1 MSKEESQKRI
11 DDYLLGRTSREDRL
25 AFEEDTRQ
33 DTEIGEQIADT
44 ELAMAA
50 IELAEDEAMK
60 ARLQGLESKLRQET
74 PTAATTTASTPEAKV
89 VNMKARKRS
98 RMNLFGIAA
107 ALLLLLAAGW
117 WIMQPGGF
125 DSPGQLA
132 MANFEPYPNIAY
144 QIERSGGDA
153 DPEKD
158 AYIAY
163 EAGNFK
169 IAREAFEALPATAVN
184 KFYLGQSLLGEQNFA
199 AAATTFRE
207 IVNADVFNLRQES
220 EYYLALALAGQGE
233 TEQAIAELNT
243 IVAETGHPSLKEAQA
258 LLEDLQ

>member
-11 DDYLLGRTSREDRL
+11 DDYLLGRTSHEDRL

-33 DTEIGEQIADT
+33 NNELGEQLADT

-50 IELAEDEAMK
+50 IELAEDEALK

-74 PTAATTTASTPEAKV
+74 PTATTTSTPEAKV

-169 IAREAFEALPATAVN
+169 LASEAFRALPATAVN

-207 IVNADVFNLRQES
+207 IVNADDFNLRQEA

-233 TEQAIAELNT
+233 TEQAMVELNT
-243 IVAETGHPSLKEAQA
+243 IVAEAGHPSLTEAKA

>member
-33 DTEIGEQIADT
+33 DTELGEQLADT

-74 PTAATTTASTPEAKV
+74 PTAATTSVPEAKV

-117 WIMQPGGF
+117 WMMQPGGF
-125 DSPGQLA
+125 DNPGQLA

-144 QIERSGGDA
+144 QIERSGGDT

-169 IAREAFEALPATAVN
+169 LAREAFRALPATAVN
-184 KFYLGQSLLGEQNFA
+184 KFYLGQSLLGEQNFT

-207 IVNADVFNLRQES
+207 IVNADAFNLRQES

-233 TEQAIAELNT
+233 TEQAITELKA
-243 IVAETGHPSLKEAQA
+243 IVAEAGHPSMKEAKA